1 MSHKRARFARVL
13 VTGATSGVGEATAKL
28 FARRGARVALVGRRA
43 DELSR
48 VQTEIGDLACAFRAD
63 VADPSAATGAV
74 HAAIET
80 FGGLDVV
87 VNAAGI
93 ATQTA
98 IEDLDVDIWRQTIDT
113 NLSGTFYV
121 SRAAGLHMDEA
132 GGGSIVNVASDLA
145 STGAAGLAHYS
156 ASKAGVVGLT
166 RALAIELAP
175 TVRVN
180 VICPGP
186 VDTPMMRAGLALADD
201 PQLARREKEATVP
214 LDRLA
219 DPDEVARAI
228 YFLAMD
234 ATFATGTSMAFDG
247 GTTAA

>member
-1 MSHKRARFARVL
+1 MSLNRAEFARVL
-13 VTGATSGVGEATAKL
+13 VTGATSGVGEAAAKL
-28 FARRGARVALVGRRA
+28 FARRGARVALVARRA

-48 VQTEIGDLACAFRAD
+48 VQSEIGDLGSAFIAD
-63 VADPSAATGAV
+63 VADASAATGAV
-74 HAAIET
+74 DAAIAS

-87 VNAAGI
+87 VNTAGI

-98 IEDLDVDIWRQTIDT
+98 IEDLDVDTWRQTIDT

-121 SRAAGLHMDEA
+121 SRAAGLHMAEA

-145 STGAAGLAHYS
+145 STGVAGLAHYS

-186 VDTPMMRAGLALADD
+186 IDTPMMRAELALADD
-201 PQLARREKEATVP
+201 PQHARREKEATVP
-214 LDRLA
+214 LNRLA
-219 DPDEVARAI
+219 DPLEVAKAI
-228 YFLAMD
+228 YFLAID
-234 ATFATGTSMAFDG
+234 ATFATGTSLAFDG